1 MGRRALLLRCTCE
14 ELYAASRSA
23 SVVAG
28 GTGPRPRERICYGH
42 ISRRRERR
50 STPWLCAEMP
60 ISSNLAIAPESFF
73 WSLEAVSRDLRMP
86 FSRALLVQR
95 FPPPYDIATVQ
106 TAARALG
113 ARAELD
119 KVSVRDIRG
128 GGSTCFALVRTS
140 QP

>member
-1 MGRRALLLRCTCE
+1 
-14 ELYAASRSA
+14 
-23 SVVAG
+23 
-28 GTGPRPRERICYGH
+28 
-42 ISRRRERR
+42 
-50 STPWLCAEMP
+50 
-60 ISSNLAIAPESFF
+60 
-73 WSLEAVSRDLRMP
+73 MP

-119 KVSVRDIRG
+119 KVNVRDIRG

-140 QP
+140 QPQSSNARSLAATGPSSDAGLLRLMRVERVERDNVVVRESAAEPVNLSLEGFDALYTGYALRMQPEAARPRSRTAY